1 MSNMPLTD
9 GINALTRYANETTG
23 KSDTTL
29 SDAVE
34 SLVAGYGGGGGWS
47 TDGIIAGTEPSGA
60 ISSNATTACYG
71 ALAGNSA
78 ITSLYLPLLET
89 VKERSFNRM
98 SALTNFVAPK
108 MTYTES
114 YLFANSTALKS
125 IDILGAAKI
134 DGRSAIANNS
144 FENCYAFDTM
154 IIRNTSEVMK
164 LNNLNAFNYT
174 PFRGY
179 NSQTGTLYASSSL
192 VESYKTA
199 NNWKSLYEAGFITI
213 LPIEGSIYETQYADG
228 TPITT

>member
-9 GINALTRYANETTG
+9 GINALIRYANETTG
-23 KSDTTL
+23 ASDTTL

-34 SLVAGYGGGGGWS
+34 SLVAGYGGGGWS

-60 ISSNATTACYG
+60 ISSDATTAIYG
-71 ALAGNSA
+71 ALAGNTA

-89 VKERSFNRM
+89 VNERSFYGM

-108 MTYTES
+108 MTYTQS
-114 YLFANSTALKS
+114 QLFLNSTSLKA
-125 IDILGAAKI
+125 IDILGAALL
-134 DGRSAIANNS
+134 GYRSAIANNS

-154 IIRNTSEVMK
+154 IIRNTSEVMRI
-164 LNNLNAFNYT
+164 NNLNAFNNT

-179 NSQTGTLYASSSL
+179 NSLTGTLYVPSAL
-192 VESYKTA
+192 VGSYKTD
-199 NNWKSLYEAGFITI
+199 NNWKTMYEAGRMTV